1 MSLLIYLIAFLYQ
14 VSLRPANRL
23 TTESISVIFGPSL
36 LGTSRSAGQ
45 ANNGINSSKASSE
58 GLRWLLENW
67 EDSLSQDLLDE
78 DYDCFASPFLGQTAW
93 STPNIL
99 GEMQSSPFIATE
111 SNTKANTRDI
121 AEASPTVPADQDQ
134 REIEHET
141 NGALADTSMHAASV
155 NPTTIRNLSEVS
167 LEDPDQSPSE
177 SRDVNALASST
188 PAASSTEHNV
198 NISNV
203 ASQGSRSVSGFAKGE
218 HFTDEDI
225 NSDPNAAQL
234 FGSLSQ
240 LFTTERRKARV
251 YQQQLEELQTRHQ
264 GLESTIA
271 SLQTALAQGNQRQ
284 EMLDSEIV
292 NLKGQ
297 IHALEDS
304 ASRSANE
311 TLQQQEALDAT
322 RKDLEKLQ
330 VEHEASLRQADAERA
345 ALLDQHARN
354 IEDHTSQHQRQLQE
368 REQTLAEAHEKDKA
382 TQQESL
388 SAQHQEEIRRL
399 HAEFEDEKLRMVQ
412 EIQQLREAVQVSDK
426 ERDNARVHL
435 QRIRALLDAAAQ

>member
-99 GEMQSSPFIATE
+99 GEMHSSPFIAAQ
-111 SNTKANTRDI
+111 SSTKANPRDTD
-121 AEASPTVPADQDQ
+121 EASPTVLAGQVQ
-134 REIEHET
+134 RDIEHET
-141 NGALADTSMHAASV
+141 IGVPPDTSMHTASAD
-155 NPTTIRNLSEVS
+155 PRTIQDSSEISPEAPDLS
-167 LEDPDQSPSE
+167 PPE
-177 SRDVNALASST
+177 SRDMNALASST
-188 PAASSTEHNV
+188 PAASTEHNI

-225 NSDPNAAQL
+225 TSDPNAAQL

-240 LFTTERRKARV
+240 LFTTERRKARA
-251 YQQQLEELQTRHQ
+251 YQQQLEELQSRHQ

-284 EMLDSEIV
+284 EVLDSEIV

-297 IHALEDS
+297 IHAFEDS

-322 RKDLEKLQ
+322 RKDLEKLK
-330 VEHEASLRQADAERA
+330 VEHEASLRQADTERA
-345 ALLDQHARN
+345 ALQDQHARN
-354 IEDHTSQHQRQLQE
+354 IEEHTSQHQRELQDRE
-368 REQTLAEAHEKDKA
+368 RTLAEAHEKDKA
-382 TQQESL
+382 LQQERL
-388 SAQHQEEIRRL
+388 SAQHQEELRRL
-399 HAEFEDEKLRMVQ
+399 HADFEDEKLRMVQ
-412 EIQQLREAVQVSDK
+412 EIQQLREAVQISDK